1 MQVLFPAAVIVL
13 VPVHWFLAGKSCILL
28 FENFILL
35 DQPIIARVT
44 ATAWRQLLQARN
56 SPSPHER
63 QTTTAGTT
71 SPTLYEQCVDS
82 LTSHK
87 IYICKG
93 CETGPT
99 VFRSYP
105 RRLERITVC
114 RCLYKAALS
123 PQLFKDPE
131 CWSGRDL
138 NQRPPARQ
146 TGAYPTE
153 LTMRRAKAN

>member
-13 VPVHWFLAGKSCILL
+13 VPVPVPVPVIFLKFYFIRSANYCQGHRNSMTPITAG
-28 FENFILL
+28 
-35 DQPIIARVT
+35 
-44 ATAWRQLLQARN
+44 RN

-71 SPTLYEQCVDS
+71 SPTLYERCVDS

-105 RRLERITVC
+105 RRLESITVY
-114 RCLYKAALS
+114 RYLYKAALS

-153 LTMRRAKAN
+153 LTRRRAKAN

>member
-13 VPVHWFLAGKSCILL
+13 VPVHWFLAGKSRI
-28 FENFILL
+28 FFFFNFILL
-35 DQPIIARVT
+35 NQPIIARVT

-82 LTSHK
+82 LTSHG

-99 VFRSYP
+99 YGLSSLSEKTRKSNRLQMLLQRQHFLLSYLKTLSVGP
-105 RRLERITVC
+105 AGTWTSGLPLGRP
-114 RCLYKAALS
+114 ALI
-123 PQLFKDPE
+123 QL
-131 CWSGRDL
+131 S
-138 NQRPPARQ
+138 
-146 TGAYPTE
+146 
-153 LTMRRAKAN
+153 